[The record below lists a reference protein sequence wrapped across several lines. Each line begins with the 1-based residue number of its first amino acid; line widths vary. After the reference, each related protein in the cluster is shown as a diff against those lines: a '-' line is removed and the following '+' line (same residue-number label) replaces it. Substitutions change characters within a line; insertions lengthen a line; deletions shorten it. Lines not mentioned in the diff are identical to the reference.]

1 MTHDEIM
8 ASLEEIR
15 NELENILGN
24 LPDESHSWESIE
36 VLLIQTE
43 ATIKEVENE

>member
-24 LPDESHSWESIE
+24 LPDESKDWTIIE
-36 VLLIQTE
+36 TLLATTETTIQE
-43 ATIKEVENE
+43 LQ